1 MTVAYNE
8 KIVQTYR
15 NDAIRSVILIDDE
28 YLPYKKLIENKE
40 VLSEKLKELNDYD
53 SVDIFEYKNKVTELM
68 DLEISSKRSDV
79 AKNFIDF
86 FHSNKCICD
95 VESDTESLDH
105 EKIRKSDLVVLDYY
119 LKPET
124 SDNRAELSLE
134 LISQLSNSKHMNLVV
149 VYTNEPVNQVWLEI
163 AATLKGTE
171 EIIVDLFLRKDK
183 LIQSWIENS
192 EDWIEKWK
200 NVVSDSLLVDYFKDE
215 NNSVQKAV
223 EELQLLCTED
233 ELEKPDDRHVQY
245 LLMQSAVALN
255 KNLKPT
261 TDMNIHGEKGVWIQA
276 GNIFIALCS
285 KQEQSTPDDVWNCI
299 EESLCSWK
307 PSFYRVVTS
316 ELQNQIEDANLSM
329 EKSLLCSDKEQ
340 MAFLWGILQAEDKD
354 KNRVTREL
362 LGNIANEALNRV
374 LYNSDFISN
383 IVLTTQEMS
392 EQPIKHIT
400 IDPDNKNPY
409 KNFQDKILK
418 LALKNVTKEIH
429 INEQQKYDIAH
440 SYNEK
445 LSTTKHF
452 PNYITTG
459 SILRDENDTWY
470 ICVTPSCN
478 TVPNQETDRS
488 IRDLKP
494 HRPLTLARLKKV
506 SPVYEALNYAHL
518 SSYIYIT
525 SPSNEALAFS
535 VIHPKSKLPDLIKV
549 IIMNHDSEGWEAG
562 GHKSMTTFRTK
573 VNRDTGIN
581 EIKQSTKKVYPVAL
595 LKPAYAARYQNIQSH
610 YEGRIGVDFITLD
623 LSMPK
628 ESTHQVNKE
637 IISDDY

>member
-1 MTVAYNE
+1 MTVAYKE

-15 NDAIRSVILIDDE
+15 NDAIRSVLLIDDE
-28 YLPYKKLIENKE
+28 YLPYKKLVENKSI
-40 VLSEKLKELNDYD
+40 LSEKLNELGNSD
-53 SVDIFEYKNKVTELM
+53 STDISEYKAKLAELIK
-68 DLEISSKRSDV
+68 LEDPIERSNV
-79 AKNFIDF
+79 AKEFVDF
-86 FHSNKCICD
+86 FHKNKCICD
-95 VESDTESLDH
+95 VESDTEYLDH

-119 LKPET
+119 LKPKN

-171 EIIVDLFLRKDK
+171 EISVDLFLRKDK
-183 LIQSWIENS
+183 LIQNWIENS
-192 EDWIEKWK
+192 EDWIEKWE

-215 NNSVQKAV
+215 NIPVQKAI
-223 EELQLLCTED
+223 EELKLLCTED
-233 ELEKPDDRHVQY
+233 ELENPDDRHVQY

-261 TDMNIHGEKGVWIQA
+261 TSMNIHGEKGVWIQA

-340 MAFLWGILQAEDKD
+340 MAFLWGILQTEDKN
-354 KNRVTREL
+354 KHRIAREL

-374 LYNSDFISN
+374 LYNSDFISK
-383 IVLTTQEMS
+383 IVRTAEEVSHQKISYVARNVKDE
-392 EQPIKHIT
+392 
-400 IDPDNKNPY
+400 NPY
-409 KNFQDKILK
+409 KVFQAKILQ
-418 LALKNVTKEIH
+418 LASNNVTKEID
-429 INEQQKYDIAH
+429 INKQQQYEIAH
-440 SYNEK
+440 SYNER

-459 SILRDENDTWY
+459 SILKDENNIWY

-478 TVPNQETDRS
+478 TVPNQETDRN

-494 HRPLTLARLKKV
+494 HRPLTLARLKKI
-506 SPVYEALNYAHL
+506 SPVYDALHNAHH

-525 SPSNEALAFS
+525 SPSDEALAFS
-535 VIHPKSKLPDLIKV
+535 VIDPISKLPDLIKV
-549 IIMNHDSEGWEAG
+549 IIMDHDNEIWEDG
-562 GHKSMTTFRTK
+562 EHKMMTTFRTK
-573 VNRDTGIN
+573 LNKTTELT
-581 EIKQSTKKVYPVAL
+581 EIQQNMKKIYPIAL
-595 LKPAYAARYQNIQSH
+595 LKPAYAARYQSIQSH
-610 YEGRIGVDFITLD
+610 YEGRIGVDFITLN
-623 LSMPK
+623 LSHT
-628 ESTHQVNKE
+628 THPMGQA
-637 IISDDY
+637 ILDDY

>member
-1 MTVAYNE
+1 MTIAYNQ

-40 VLSEKLKELNDYD
+40 VLSEKLKELSDYD
-53 SVDIFEYKNKVTELM
+53 SGDIFEYKNKVTELM

-86 FHSNKCICD
+86 FHRNKCICD

-124 SDNRAELSLE
+124 SDNRAGLSLE
-134 LISQLSNSKHMNLVV
+134 LISQLSDSKHMNLVV

-171 EIIVDLFLRKDK
+171 EISVDTFLSKSE
-183 LIQSWIENS
+183 LIQRWNENS
-192 EDWIEKWK
+192 EDWIGKWK

-215 NNSVQKAV
+215 NNPVQKAI
-223 EELQLLCTED
+223 EELQLLCAED
-233 ELEKPDDRHVQY
+233 ELEKPDDIHAQY
-245 LLMQSAVALN
+245 LLKQSAVALN

-261 TDMNIHGEKGVWIQA
+261 TSMNIHGEKGVWIQA

-285 KQEQSTPDDVWNCI
+285 KQDQSTPDDVWDCI
-299 EESLCSWK
+299 EKSLCSWK

-374 LYNSDFISN
+374 LYNSDFISK
-383 IVLTTQEMS
+383 IVCTAEEVSHQKIS
-392 EQPIKHIT
+392 YVARNP
-400 IDPDNKNPY
+400 KNETPY
-409 KNFQDKILK
+409 KEFQTKILK
-418 LALKNVTKEIH
+418 LASNNVVNGTDIS
-429 INEQQKYDIAH
+429 EQQQYEIAH

-452 PNYITTG
+452 PKYITTG
-459 SILRDENDTWY
+459 SVLKDENDVWY

-478 TVPNQETDRS
+478 TIPNQATDRS
-488 IRDLKP
+488 IRELKP
-494 HRPLTLARLKKV
+494 HRSLTLARLKKI
-506 SPVYEALNYAHL
+506 SPVYEALHNAHH
-518 SSYIYIT
+518 SSYIYVT
-525 SPSNEALAFS
+525 SLEGDSLAFS
-535 VIHPKSKLPDLIKV
+535 VVGIESKLPDLIKV
-549 IIMNHDSEGWEAG
+549 IIMNHDSEVWENDD
-562 GHKSMTTFRTK
+562 HKVMTTFKTK
-573 VNRDTGIN
+573 LDKITG
-581 EIKQSTKKVYPVAL
+581 SKKIEQTQRKIYPIAL

-623 LSMPK
+623 LSEPK
-628 ESTHQVNKE
+628 ESVN
-637 IISDDY
+637 

>member
-1 MTVAYNE
+1 MTIAYNQ

-40 VLSEKLKELNDYD
+40 VLSEKLKELSDYD
-53 SVDIFEYKNKVTELM
+53 SGDIFEYKNKVTELM

-86 FHSNKCICD
+86 FHRNKCICD

-124 SDNRAELSLE
+124 SDNRAGLSLE
-134 LISQLSNSKHMNLVV
+134 LISQLSDSKHMNLVV

-171 EIIVDLFLRKDK
+171 EISVDTFLSKSE
-183 LIQSWIENS
+183 LIQRWNENS
-192 EDWIEKWK
+192 EDWIGKWK

-215 NNSVQKAV
+215 NNPVQKAI
-223 EELQLLCTED
+223 EELQLLCAED
-233 ELEKPDDRHVQY
+233 ELEKPDDIHAQY
-245 LLMQSAVALN
+245 LLKQSAVALN

-261 TDMNIHGEKGVWIQA
+261 TSMNIHGEKGVWIQA

-285 KQEQSTPDDVWNCI
+285 KQDQSTPDDVWDCI
-299 EESLCSWK
+299 EKSLCSWK

-374 LYNSDFISN
+374 LYNSDFISK
-383 IVLTTQEMS
+383 IVCTAEEVSHQKIS
-392 EQPIKHIT
+392 YVARNP
-400 IDPDNKNPY
+400 KNETPY
-409 KNFQDKILK
+409 KEFQTKILK
-418 LALKNVTKEIH
+418 LASNNVVNGTDIS
-429 INEQQKYDIAH
+429 EQQQYEIAH

-452 PNYITTG
+452 PKYITTG
-459 SILRDENDTWY
+459 SILKDENDVWY

-478 TVPNQETDRS
+478 TIPNQATDRS
-488 IRDLKP
+488 IRELKP
-494 HRPLTLARLKKV
+494 HRSLTLARLKKI
-506 SPVYEALNYAHL
+506 SPVYEALHNAHH
-518 SSYIYIT
+518 SSYIYVT
-525 SPSNEALAFS
+525 SLEGDSLAFS
-535 VIHPKSKLPDLIKV
+535 VVGIESKLPDLIKV
-549 IIMNHDSEGWEAG
+549 IIMNHDSEVWENDD
-562 GHKSMTTFRTK
+562 HKVMTTFKTK
-573 VNRDTGIN
+573 LDKITG
-581 EIKQSTKKVYPVAL
+581 SKKIEQTQRKIYPIAL

-623 LSMPK
+623 LSEPK
-628 ESTHQVNKE
+628 ESVN
-637 IISDDY
+637 

>member
-1 MTVAYNE
+1 MTIAYNQ

-40 VLSEKLKELNDYD
+40 VLSEKLKELSDYD
-53 SVDIFEYKNKVTELM
+53 SGDIFEYKNKVTELM

-86 FHSNKCICD
+86 FHRNKCICD

-124 SDNRAELSLE
+124 SDNRAGLSLE
-134 LISQLSNSKHMNLVV
+134 LISQLSDSKHMNLVV

-171 EIIVDLFLRKDK
+171 EISVDTFLSKSE
-183 LIQSWIENS
+183 LIQRWNENS
-192 EDWIEKWK
+192 EDWIGKWK

-215 NNSVQKAV
+215 NNPVQKAI
-223 EELQLLCTED
+223 EELQLLCAED
-233 ELEKPDDRHVQY
+233 ELEKPDDIHAQY
-245 LLMQSAVALN
+245 LLKQSAVALN

-261 TDMNIHGEKGVWIQA
+261 TSMNIHGEKGVWIQA

-285 KQEQSTPDDVWNCI
+285 KQDQSTPDDVWDCI
-299 EESLCSWK
+299 EKSLCSWK

-374 LYNSDFISN
+374 LYNSDFISK
-383 IVLTTQEMS
+383 IVCTAEEVSHQKIS
-392 EQPIKHIT
+392 YVARNP
-400 IDPDNKNPY
+400 KNETPY
-409 KNFQDKILK
+409 KEFQTKILK
-418 LALKNVTKEIH
+418 LASNNVVNGTDIS
-429 INEQQKYDIAH
+429 EQQQYEIAH

-452 PNYITTG
+452 PKYITTG
-459 SILRDENDTWY
+459 SVLKDENDVWY

-478 TVPNQETDRS
+478 TIPNQATDRS
-488 IRDLKP
+488 IRELKP
-494 HRPLTLARLKKV
+494 HRPLTLARLKKI
-506 SPVYEALNYAHL
+506 SPVYEALHNAHH
-518 SSYIYIT
+518 SSYIYVT
-525 SPSNEALAFS
+525 SLEGDSLAFS
-535 VIHPKSKLPDLIKV
+535 VVGIESKLPDLIKV
-549 IIMNHDSEGWEAG
+549 IIMNHDSEVWENDD
-562 GHKSMTTFRTK
+562 HKVMTTFKTK
-573 VNRDTGIN
+573 LDKITG
-581 EIKQSTKKVYPVAL
+581 SKKIEQTQRKIYPIAL

-623 LSMPK
+623 LSEPK
-628 ESTHQVNKE
+628 ESVN
-637 IISDDY
+637 